1 MGKPPPLDPRPT
13 AMQPEQRDAWTWSF
27 NRLVRIAILAA
38 ALCVGFIGLYQTLH
52 PPFNP
57 LWFSSGVLTMATYDR
72 RSPRPS
78 DDVPATTPQPN
89 RVPLEAHIMSICP
102 DAKYCFQDLIV
113 PAMEKVHD
121 KVDFKLSFIGK
132 YVWFPIPKAGELLSL
147 AQTSYLSFFFS
158 VSDSTSDVACK
169 HGPKECVG
177 NMLMLCAANLPF
189 PCDQKT
195 KSDCKTP
202 TIRSLG
208 FANCLLRDY
217 KNIPDRDLVE
227 GCALEHGIDFKE
239 LNKCAS
245 SQSDQKDGEL
255 SGLALLRESCRRS
268 QQVGAV
274 KSCTV
279 RVDEKKWCV
288 LDGGDWKECQKEGAE
303 TVGGLVKEIERLYK
317 EKN

>member
-1 MGKPPPLDPRPT
+1 MGKPPTLDPRPT
-13 AMQPEQRDAWTWSF
+13 AMQPEQRDGWTWSF

-38 ALCVGFIGLYQTLH
+38 ALCVGFFGLYQTLH

-57 LWFSSGVLTMATYDR
+57 FWFSSGVFTMATSDR

-78 DDVPATTPQPN
+78 DNVPATTPQPN

-121 KVDFKLSFIGK
+121 KVDFKLSFIGN
-132 YVWFPIPKAGELLSL
+132 
-147 AQTSYLSFFFS
+147 